1 MALKKGP
8 REETRQ
14 KATDAETTQSTGE
27 LRQFMVQTP
36 LGKSF
41 EFTAPFEVTGK
52 EEVLAEY
59 SRATGMEAFAKR
71 VAENCGDV
79 RLFTAKGVELK
90 GEMTLEQLFEGE
102 PPGASPV
109 LVLRVAFYGGCTKR
123 AASAAA
129 SGHKQKRQ
137 TSILAAFKFS
147 NAQVTERG
155 PYY

>member
-1 MALKKGP
+1 MK
-8 REETRQ
+8 
-14 KATDAETTQSTGE
+14 
-27 LRQFMVQTP
+27 LRQFTVQSP
-36 LGKSF
+36 WGNSF
-41 EFTAPFEVTGK
+41 DFTAPFELTGK

-59 SRATGMEAFAKR
+59 SRATGTEAFAKR

-79 RLFTAKGVELK
+79 RLFTAKGFELK
-90 GEMTLEQLFEGE
+90 GDMTLKQLFEGE
-102 PPGASPV
+102 PPCASPV

-147 NAQVTERG
+147 NAQVSERG
-155 PYY
+155 PY

>member
-1 MALKKGP
+1 M
-8 REETRQ
+8 
-14 KATDAETTQSTGE
+14 
-27 LRQFMVQTP
+27 
-36 LGKSF
+36 GKSF
-41 EFTAPFEVTGK
+41 EFTAPFAVTGK

-59 SRATGMEAFAKR
+59 SRAAGVEAFAKR

-90 GEMTLEQLFEGE
+90 GDMTLKRLFEGE
-102 PPGASPV
+102 PPCASPV

-147 NAQVTERG
+147 NAQVSERG
-155 PYY
+155 PY